1 MERELRDCYDN
12 QSNPT
17 GETYFKGDKLPE
29 GRYAMQVIVSI
40 QNSKGEFLMQKRV
53 PRKGGNWGV
62 TGGHPKSG
70 ETPIQGAITEVKEE
84 LGLDITAD
92 QLTVFSE
99 GFDGKVCY
107 KMYYLNMDFDTDALD
122 IQKEE
127 LTEAKWFS
135 IQTLQ
140 GMVDS
145 GEMDENQI
153 ACFVKCM
160 KFLEKKAQK

>member
-84 LGLDITAD
+84 LSLDITAD

-127 LTEAKWFS
+127 LSEAKWFS

-153 ACFVKCM
+153 ACFLKCM